1 MIYPQPDPVALQL
14 GPLQVHWYGLM
25 YLVGL
30 GGGWALARWRVRR
43 RPDLRWSAEQV
54 DDLLFYCALGVV
66 VGGRLGYLLFYDFG
80 TWLHDP
86 LRLFRVWEGGMSF
99 HGGFLG
105 VLTAMWLYGRRHG
118 RRFFELT
125 DFIAPFVP
133 LGLLA
138 GRLGNFINGELW
150 GKPTDLPWGMQVPCS
165 RFASLCYQKL
175 GLPPG
180 TAWTPPLHPS
190 QLYEALGEGLLLFLL
205 LWWYSSRPRPRMAVS
220 ALFLIGYGLARF
232 LVEFV
237 RMPDVQIGYLA
248 WGWLTMGQLLSLPM
262 ILAGLV
268 LMWLAYHRRE
278 PGT

>member
-1 MIYPQPDPVALQL
+1 MIYPQPDPVALHL

-30 GGGWALARWRVRR
+30 GAGWALARWRVRR
-43 RPDLRWSAEQV
+43 RPDLRWTAAEV

-66 VGGRLGYLLFYDFG
+66 VGGRLGYILFYNFDG
-80 TWLHDP
+80 WLADP

-165 RFASLCYQKL
+165 RFATLCYQKL
-175 GLPPG
+175 GLPPDA
-180 TAWTPPLHPS
+180 AWTPPLHPS

-205 LWWYSSRPRPRMAVS
+205 LWWFSARPRPRMAVS

-232 LVEFV
+232 VVEFV
-237 RMPDVQIGYLA
+237 RMPDVQLGYLA

-268 LMWLAYHRRE
+268 LMWLAYRRRE
-278 PGT
+278 PGA